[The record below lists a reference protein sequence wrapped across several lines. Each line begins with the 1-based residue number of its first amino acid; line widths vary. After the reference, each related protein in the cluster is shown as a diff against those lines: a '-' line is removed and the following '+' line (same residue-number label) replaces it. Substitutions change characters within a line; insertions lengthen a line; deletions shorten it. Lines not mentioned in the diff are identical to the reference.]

1 MATCPF
7 KNQDIPN
14 KNICDTS
21 CALKVNDKCAF
32 AVIAEKLSTNKKST
46 TALQK

>member
-7 KNQDIPN
+7 KNQDVSN

-21 CALKVNDKCAF
+21 CALKVNGKCAF
-32 AVIAEKLSTNKKST
+32 AVIAEKLSNNKSS
-46 TALQK
+46 ANVLQK